1 LKKEAALYA
10 VKKMAKD
17 LTFVTI
23 VVAIPVIASL
33 MLAVFALSVVNDVS
47 KLMLPI
53 GIVSVALAT
62 WFVYGLFICYYDDY
76 FIRYSAE
83 HKGRGGTP

>member
-1 LKKEAALYA
+1 MKKEAALYA
-10 VKKMAKD
+10 VKKMARD

-33 MLAVFALSVVNDVS
+33 MLAVFVLSVINDVS

-53 GIVSVALAT
+53 GIVSVALVA
-62 WFVYGLFICYYDDY
+62 WFIYGLFICYYEDY
-76 FIRYSAE
+76 FIQHSAE
-83 HKGRGGTP
+83 RRRRKTNE